1 MTLSDSRP
9 DQHQACCCGS
19 LPHIRDGSPT
29 LHKILSRHAILITP
43 VDQIKCIYRFLPC
56 LLRPSPNIG
65 RVGVHIL
72 YFRGLLKVH
81 SRYGLPVCSQP
92 KSCTSVSRASGGRSP
107 YPPVWIATG
116 LNRQLP
122 GRNFHPLAPYT
133 LVAHPH
139 LVVASKSSNGGSSTF
154 YFTSMQ
160 REVFSPEM
168 MQIFQVWKA

>member
-1 MTLSDSRP
+1 MPLSDSRP

-19 LPHIRDGSPT
+19 LPPH
-29 LHKILSRHAILITP
+29 L
-43 VDQIKCIYRFLPC
+43 
-56 LLRPSPNIG
+56 G
-65 RVGVHIL
+65 RVSHVAYGTFPTCHPHYPGGPDQVHLSVASLSASAFLEYRAGRRPLL

-122 GRNFHPLAPYT
+122 GRNSHPLAPYT

-139 LVVASKSSNGGSSTF
+139 LVVQIRNQNCDI
-154 YFTSMQ
+154 YQ
-160 REVFSPEM
+160 RLCG
-168 MQIFQVWKA
+168 